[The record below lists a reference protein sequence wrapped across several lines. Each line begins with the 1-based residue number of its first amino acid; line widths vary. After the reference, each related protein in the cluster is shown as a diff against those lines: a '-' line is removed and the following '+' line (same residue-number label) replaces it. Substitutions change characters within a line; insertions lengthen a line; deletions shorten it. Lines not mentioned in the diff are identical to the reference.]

1 MCAEG
6 EAAEAAPAAAE
17 PEPAAKPRGARIAI
31 EELEVGST
39 IEGKIRSVQTYGAF
53 VDLGA
58 TTDGLLHVSEMS
70 NDFVKD
76 ANEMFKTGDTVSVRV
91 KSVNLEKKQ
100 VALSCKDENAAPRG
114 RPARKARP
122 DLSEYA
128 DADPK
133 VFVTGKV
140 NTIQSYGAFI
150 TLKEGVDGLV
160 HISAIQEGGV
170 SSVEEALEVGQ
181 EVQVRIISF
190 DKEKRR
196 IGLSMKPYVEG
207 DEQEKSGGGRGERRE
222 RRPRND
228 RDGFE
233 DDSAFQLSPE
243 ELDELGFDY
252 EDTSEE
258 ASDFAAAFARAA
270 AVQQAK
276 EQKGKYAKALL

>member
-133 VFVTGKV
+133 AFVTGKV

-170 SSVEEALEVGQ
+170 SSVEDVLEAGQ
-181 EVQVRIISF
+181 EVQVRIVSF

-207 DEQEKSGGGRGERRE
+207 EEAEKSGGGRGERRE
-222 RRPRND
+222 RRPRGG
-228 RDGFE
+228 GFDE

-258 ASDFAAAFARAA
+258 ASDFAARCGSFVRQDATCQSTTSTRSR
-270 AVQQAK
+270 
-276 EQKGKYAKALL
+276 

>member
-133 VFVTGKV
+133 AFVTGKV

-170 SSVEEALEVGQ
+170 SSVEDVLEAGQ
-181 EVQVRIISF
+181 EVQVRIVSF

-207 DEQEKSGGGRGERRE
+207 GDDAEKSGGGGERRE
-222 RRPRND
+222 RKPRG
-228 RDGFE
+228 GFEE
-233 DDSAFQLSPE
+233 DDSAFQLSAE

-270 AVQQAK
+270 VVQQAK
-276 EQKGKYAKALL
+276 AEKSKYAKALL